1 MIGYMAE
8 SDGEQVDN
16 AGKVGSDDAVKG
28 YFIGKRGGLAHRWI
42 LAFIRQRRAVDD
54 GMGDSG
60 NVFAVPVRIFAVVNV
75 DFQGVAA
82 AVGNEQEVSLF
93 GKMSIRDNVVFVMTA
108 ADILPRQ
115 M

>member
-1 MIGYMAE
+1 
-8 SDGEQVDN
+8 
-16 AGKVGSDDAVKG
+16 
-28 YFIGKRGGLAHRWI
+28 
-42 LAFIRQRRAVDD
+42 
-54 GMGDSG
+54 MGDGG
-60 NVFAVPVRIFAVVNV
+60 NVFAVPIRIFSVVDV

-93 GKMSIRDNVVFVMTA
+93 GKMSIRNNVVFVMTT